1 MKRFFNN
8 VWNLG
13 YKELYSLVRD
23 PVLLIMVI
31 YIFTLAVYAAATAMP
46 ETLHH
51 APIAVVDEDGSQ
63 LSARIVD
70 AFYPPYFSRPEVIS
84 RAQMDEGLDSSRYT
98 FALYIPSSFQRD
110 VLARRNPS
118 LQLNVDATQ
127 ISQAY
132 TGSGYIQN
140 IVSGEIATFVSG
152 HRTQDQSP
160 VELDLRVRFNPQLE
174 REWFGSIMEII
185 NNITLLAV
193 VLTGAA
199 LIREREHGTIE
210 HLLVMPVTPLEIMV
224 SKVWTMGLVVLVAS
238 SLSLKFVVQ
247 GLLKVPIA
255 GSLGLFMAGAAL
267 YLFASTAM
275 GIFLGTVSRS
285 MPQFGLLL
293 ILILLPLEMLSGGM
307 TPQESM
313 PDIVRNIMLFAP
325 TTHFVTL
332 AQAVLYRGAGLKV
345 VWPQFAALIAI
356 GSALFGM
363 SLGYFRKALSTM
375 A

>member
-1 MKRFFNN
+1 MKRFLNN
-8 VWNLG
+8 IWNLG

-31 YIFTLAVYAAATAMP
+31 YIFTLAVYASATAMP
-46 ETLHH
+46 ETLNR
-51 APIAVVDEDGSQ
+51 APIAIVDEDESQ
-63 LSARIVD
+63 LSLRIAE
-70 AFYPPYFSRPEVIS
+70 AFYPPYFSPPQMIS
-84 RAQMDEGLDSSRYT
+84 RAEMDDGLDSGRYT
-98 FALYIPSSFQRD
+98 FALYIPSGFQRD
-110 VLARRNPS
+110 VLAGRNPS
-118 LQLNVDATQ
+118 IQLNVDATCV
-127 ISQAY
+127 SQAY

-140 IVSGEIATFVSG
+140 IVSGEVSTFVQG
-152 HRTQDQSP
+152 HRSDETSP
-160 VELDLRVRFNPQLE
+160 VELALRVRFNPQLD

-238 SLSLKFVVQ
+238 GLSLKFVVQ
-247 GLLKVPIA
+247 GLLKVPIT
-255 GSLGLFMAGAAL
+255 GSLGLFIVGAAL

-325 TTHFVTL
+325 TTHFVSL

-345 VWPQFAALIAI
+345 VWPQCVALAAI
-356 GSALFGM
+356 GGVLFGM

>member
-1 MKRFFNN
+1 M
-8 VWNLG
+8 
-13 YKELYSLVRD
+13 
-23 PVLLIMVI
+23 
-31 YIFTLAVYAAATAMP
+31 
-46 ETLHH
+46 
-51 APIAVVDEDGSQ
+51 
-63 LSARIVD
+63 
-70 AFYPPYFSRPEVIS
+70 
-84 RAQMDEGLDSSRYT
+84 
-98 FALYIPSSFQRD
+98 
-110 VLARRNPS
+110 
-118 LQLNVDATQ
+118 
-127 ISQAY
+127 
-132 TGSGYIQN
+132 
-140 IVSGEIATFVSG
+140 
-152 HRTQDQSP
+152 
-160 VELDLRVRFNPQLE
+160 
-174 REWFGSIMEII
+174 
-185 NNITLLAV
+185 
-193 VLTGAA
+193 
-199 LIREREHGTIE
+199 
-210 HLLVMPVTPLEIMV
+210 
-224 SKVWTMGLVVLVAS
+224 
-238 SLSLKFVVQ
+238 VQ

-345 VWPQFAALIAI
+345 VWPQFAALMAI
-356 GSALFGM
+356 GGALFGM

>member
-1 MKRFFNN
+1 MKHFFNN

-31 YIFTLAVYAAATAMP
+31 YIFTMGVYSAATATP
-46 ETLHH
+46 ETLHR
-51 APIAVVDEDGSQ
+51 APIAIVDEDRSQ
-63 LSARIVD
+63 LSARLVD
-70 AFYPPYFSRPEVIS
+70 AFYPPYFTRPEVVS
-84 RAQMDEGLDSSRYT
+84 RAEMDKGLDSGRYT

-110 VLARRNPS
+110 ILAQHNPS
-118 LQLNVDATQ
+118 IQLNVDATR

-132 TGSGYIQN
+132 SGSGYIQN
-140 IVSGEIATFVSG
+140 IVSSEITAFITG
-152 HRTQDQSP
+152 HREQEKSP
-160 VELDLRVRFNPQLE
+160 VSLDLRVRFNPQLD
-174 REWFGSIMEII
+174 RAWFGSIMELI
-185 NNITLLAV
+185 NNITLLAL

-224 SKVWTMGLVVLVAS
+224 SKVWTMGLVVLLAS
-238 SLSLKFVVQ
+238 GMSLKVVVQ
-247 GLLKVPIA
+247 GLLHVPIT
-255 GSLGLFMAGAAL
+255 GSLGLFVAGTAL

-275 GIFLGTVSRS
+275 GIFLGTMSRS

-293 ILILLPLEMLSGGM
+293 ILILLPLEMLSGGT

-313 PDIVRNIMLFAP
+313 PDLIQHIMQVAP

-332 AQAVLYRGAGLKV
+332 AQAVLYRGAGIQV
-345 VWPQFAALIAI
+345 VWPQFIALAAI
-356 GSALFGM
+356 GGALFGM

>member
-46 ETLHH
+46 ESLHH

-98 FALYIPSSFQRD
+98 FALYIPSSFQHD
-110 VLARRNPS
+110 VLALRSPS

-140 IVSGEIATFVSG
+140 IVSGEIAAFVSG
-152 HRTQDQSP
+152 HRPQDKSP

-345 VWPQFAALIAI
+345 VWPQFAALMAI
-356 GSALFGM
+356 GGALFGM
-363 SLGYFRKALSTM
+363 SLAYFRKALSTM

>member
-1 MKRFFNN
+1 MKRFLSNI
-8 VWNLG
+8 WNLG

-31 YIFTLAVYAAATAMP
+31 YIFTLGVYSAATAMP
-46 ETLHH
+46 ESLHR
-51 APIAVVDEDGSQ
+51 APIAIVDEDGSQ
-63 LSARIVD
+63 LSARLAD
-70 AFYPPYFSRPEVIS
+70 AFYPPYFSRPYMIS
-84 RAQMDEGLDSSRYT
+84 RAQMDEGLDSGSYT
-98 FALYIPSSFQRD
+98 FALYIPSGFQRD
-110 VLARRNPS
+110 LLASRSPS
-118 LQLNVDATQ
+118 LQLNVDATM

-140 IVSGEIATFVSG
+140 IASGEISAFMKG
-152 HRTQDQSP
+152 HREQEQSP
-160 VELDLRVRFNPQLE
+160 VALDLRVRFNPQLD
-174 REWFGSIMEII
+174 RAWFGSIMEII

-224 SKVWTMGLVVLVAS
+224 SKVWTMGLVVLLAS
-238 SLSLKFVVQ
+238 GLSLKVVVQ
-247 GLLKVPIA
+247 GLLHVPIY
-255 GSLGLFMAGAAL
+255 GSLGLFVAGAAL

-313 PDIVRNIMLFAP
+313 PDMVRHIMQAAP

-332 AQAVLYRGAGLKV
+332 AQAVLYRGAGLQV
-345 VWPQFAALIAI
+345 VWPQFVALAAI